1 MSKTKLAYLC
11 SECGSSQSKWS
22 GQCLDCGKWNSLSET
37 VLTKNRG
44 STRLQGYSGQT
55 AATVENLESISIM
68 AHEQISSGIIELD
81 RVLGGGLVKGS
92 VVLIGGDPGI
102 GKSTLLLQSFAHLS
116 DFHKVL
122 YITGEESLSQVKLR
136 ATRLSIGQ
144 KPIRMLAETNLEAI
158 MRIIAI
164 ETPDVIVMDSIQTCY
179 TEALSSAPGTV
190 SQIRECAGLL
200 VRLAKQSGISCF
212 LVGHITKDG
221 QLAGPRVLEH
231 MVDTVLYFESGTDS
245 RYRMIRAIKNR
256 FGAVGEL
263 GILAMTEKG
272 LQEVK
277 NASAIFLSSTSKVAS
292 GRIVTANWEG
302 NRPLLVE
309 IQALIDETAMS
320 NPKRLTV
327 GLDQNRLALILAVL
341 NRHAG
346 IQAYRQDVFVNVVG
360 GIRITET
367 AIDLPVALAIYSSLK
382 ESFVKNTTLAFGEV
396 GLSGEIRAVQ
406 SGQPRLKEAA
416 KLGFTHAI
424 VPKNNTTKQKISGI
438 EVLGVSTLQ
447 EAITTLDKINA

>member
-1 MSKTKLAYLC
+1 M
-11 SECGSSQSKWS
+11 
-22 GQCLDCGKWNSLSET
+22 
-37 VLTKNRG
+37 
-44 STRLQGYSGQT
+44 
-55 AATVENLESISIM
+55 
-68 AHEQISSGIIELD
+68 
-81 RVLGGGLVKGS
+81 
-92 VVLIGGDPGI
+92 
-102 GKSTLLLQSFAHLS
+102 
-116 DFHKVL
+116 
-122 YITGEESLSQVKLR
+122 
-136 ATRLSIGQ
+136 
-144 KPIRMLAETNLEAI
+144 
-158 MRIIAI
+158 
-164 ETPDVIVMDSIQTCY
+164 
-179 TEALSSAPGTV
+179 
-190 SQIRECAGLL
+190 L
-200 VRLAKQSGISCF
+200 VRLAKQSGIACF
-212 LVGHITKDG
+212 LVGHITKEG

-272 LQEVK
+272 LKEVK
-277 NASAIFLSSTSKVAS
+277 NPSAIFLSSTSKVAT

-346 IQAYRQDVFVNVVG
+346 IHAYRQDVFVNVVG
-360 GIRITET
+360 GIKITET

-382 ESFVKNTTLAFGEV
+382 DQEVSNTTLAFGEI

-416 KLGFTHAI
+416 KLGFKNAI
-424 VPKNNTTKQKISGI
+424 VPANNTTKQEISGI
-438 EVLGVSTLQ
+438 KVFGVKTLQ
-447 EAITTLDKINA
+447 EAINILDGIDVKQ